1 MLQKD
6 EYLTEQ
12 KGNDF
17 KVILKLA
24 QIYSKGCFGWS
35 WYQKNEVEFL
45 RKFCNLHTA
54 NFAVATSS
62 GTAAIEASLRVLGV
76 KAGDEVIIP
85 AFTWLSAATAVAAI
99 GAIPVI
105 TDIDPETFCLDS
117 KKVEEAITE
126 KTKVIMPVH
135 LFSAIAD
142 MDSINKVAKMH
153 NLKVLE
159 DCAHVH
165 GAQYKQQGVGSIGD
179 MGIFS
184 FQQSKLMSCGE
195 GGAII
200 TNNLDLVYPTDA
212 AVHMGWSAF
221 RGKKPMTNVPCS
233 KSLMTE
239 FQAAILSSQCD
250 DLIALNEKREENAN
264 YFESLFDDF
273 PYIKFQKTSQ
283 GTTRR
288 SYYYLAFLLN
298 TEYLKDGINKYH
310 ILNDLNREKL
320 PALNGWG
327 VPIYKHEFWNIP
339 QNLYVK
345 KDTPIAEDISMN
357 KVLAFP
363 HQFLLIKKKNLKK
376 AAEIVKKVIK
386 KYVI

>member
-1 MLQKD
+1 MLNKNKFIS
-6 EYLTEQ
+6 EQ
-12 KGNDF
+12 KGFNLN
-17 KVILKLA
+17 VILKLA
-24 QIYSKGCFGWS
+24 QIYSKGCFRWS
-35 WYQKNEVEFL
+35 WYQRNELEFL
-45 RKFCNLHTA
+45 RKFCKLHTA
-54 NFAVATSS
+54 RFAVATSS
-62 GTAAIEASLRVLGV
+62 GTAAIEASLKVLGV

-105 TDIDPETFCLDS
+105 TDIDRETFCIDS
-117 KKVEEAITE
+117 KKIEEAITE

-142 MDSINKVAKMH
+142 MDEINKIAKKY
-153 NLKVLE
+153 NIKVLE

-165 GAQYKQQGVGSIGD
+165 GAQYKYQGVGSLGD

-184 FQQSKLMSCGE
+184 FQQSKLMACGE

-200 TNNLDLVYPTDA
+200 TNKPDLIYPTDA
-212 AVHMGWSAF
+212 AVHMGWSAY
-221 RGKKPMTNVPCS
+221 RGRNPMTNVPCS
-233 KSLMTE
+233 KNLMTE
-239 FQAAILSSQCD
+239 FQAAILSAQCD
-250 DLIALNEKREENAN
+250 DLIKLNKKREENAN

-273 PYIKFQKTSQ
+273 PYIKFQQTSK

-288 SYYYLAFLLN
+288 SYYYLAFLLK
-298 TEYLKDGINKYH
+298 TEYLKSGINKYH
-310 ILNDLNREKL
+310 ILNDLNRENL

-339 QNLYVK
+339 QNLYIK
-345 KDTPIAEDISMN
+345 KDTSIADDISMN
-357 KVLAFP
+357 RVLAFP
-363 HQFLLIKKKNLKK
+363 HQFLLIKKKNLKE